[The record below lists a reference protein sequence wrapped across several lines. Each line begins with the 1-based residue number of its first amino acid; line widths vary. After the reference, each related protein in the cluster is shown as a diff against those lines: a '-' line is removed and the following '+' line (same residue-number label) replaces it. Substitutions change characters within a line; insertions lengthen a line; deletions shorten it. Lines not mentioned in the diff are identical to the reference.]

1 MGSPLK
7 FILLNYL
14 LVFDLLLVV
23 SCVLCVHGLS
33 ELWFTLTFLSDL
45 ICIRALE
52 KPFVI
57 IYVLNCSKWTKGVL
71 VGSIALIINPLKI
84 IRD

>member
-14 LVFDLLLVV
+14 LAFDLLLVV
-23 SCVLCVHGLS
+23 SCVLCVHSLS

-45 ICIRALE
+45 ICMSL
-52 KPFVI
+52 
-57 IYVLNCSKWTKGVL
+57 
-71 VGSIALIINPLKI
+71 
-84 IRD
+84 RDTLCNNLCFKLL